1 MNITREQLLQLSSNE
16 IARLVDGLAADTQDD
31 IFALLADLLEELFI
45 PDSLIPAELL
55 EKMRVSYN
63 G

>member
-1 MNITREQLLQLSSNE
+1 MHITREQLLQLSSNE

-31 IFALLADLLEELFI
+31 VFALLADLLEELYI
-45 PDSLIPAELL
+45 SDWLIPPDLL
-55 EKMRVSYN
+55 EKLRVSYN